1 MSAADLGRALE
12 AALTG
17 LIQAAPG
24 LAPVE
29 VGAAADLALA
39 IAAALM
45 GPNPDHD
52 AGRDRLR
59 LALAIE
65 RILDDVAAG
74 ELEQGVAL
82 PAVAMAAATLGQ
94 ALAGEV
100 PRLLAGVRA
109 ATYELETLLPLPD
122 RGRIRTGGPDVTL
135 DRLSPRLAAAARPGR
150 GPGRIDRLRRRS
162 EGGDDDDLL
171 QALAA
176 ARARYD

>member
-17 LIQAAPG
+17 LIQAAPD
-24 LAPVE
+24 LAPAEVE
-29 VGAAADLALA
+29 AAADLALA
-39 IAAALM
+39 TAAALLAP
-45 GPNPDHD
+45 GHD
-52 AGRDRLR
+52 AGLDRLR

-65 RILDDVAAG
+65 RILDDVATG

-82 PAVAMAAATLGQ
+82 PALAMAASTLGQ

-122 RGRIRTGGPDVTL
+122 RGRVRTGGPDVTL
-135 DRLSPRLAAAARPGR
+135 DRLSPRLAAATARPGR
-150 GPGRIDRLRRRS
+150 DRGRIDRLRRRS
-162 EGGDDDDLL
+162 EDGVDDDLL